1 MKFEFFKTWLFMAR
15 KQSPALTDAEAQVMA
30 ALWRLQK
37 ASVGDVVN
45 AMSETRAVAY
55 STIQTILRILETK
68 GYVTHDKV
76 ARAFVYQPVVDER
89 QARRRALRHLVSRM
103 FEGSPSLLVLN
114 VLEDEEID
122 PAEREQLKR
131 LIERA

>member
-1 MKFEFFKTWLFMAR
+1 MAR

-30 ALWRLQK
+30 ILWRLET
-37 ASVGDVVN
+37 ASVGEVVAALN
-45 AMSETRAVAY
+45 KRRPVTY

-76 ARAFVYQPVVDER
+76 VRAFVYKAVVDER
-89 QARRRALRHLVSRM
+89 QARRRALRHLVSRL
-103 FEGSPSLLVLN
+103 FDGSPALLVLN
-114 VLEDEEID
+114 VLEDEDID
-122 PAEREQLKR
+122 PTEREQLKK